1 MLEQGPNGQAAW
13 DALQPL
19 SQRSSIPPSSFGPQR
34 TQTGRGRYQRQ
45 NPSARTSLSSLPEE
59 SNRSSNLGPFGIGDR
74 SELTVD
80 NSRYDGVPSGPD
92 SMQFAAYP
100 FLPGNSGLPSIQAPQ
115 TVVPD
120 ESSGSA
126 ESAESASFYN

>member
-45 NPSARTSLSSLPEE
+45 HSSAWTSLSSLPEVASTP
-59 SNRSSNLGPFGIGDR
+59 SNNLGSSGIGNG

-92 SMQFAAYP
+92 SVQFAAYP
-100 FLPGNSGLPSIQAPQ
+100 YHPGNSGMLSIQAPQ

-126 ESAESASFYN
+126 SYYN